1 MYNNDLEWYIIN
13 DISNKQAKKLLSLIN
28 YDNKKETINKLKEYA
43 IKQNL
48 KLINYLCRNIP
59 ANEYKYFINS
69 LETYILKWWC

>member
-28 YDNKKETINKLKEYA
+28 YDNKKETIDKLKEYA

-48 KLINYLCRNIP
+48 SLINYLCRNIP
-59 ANEYKYFINS
+59 ANEYKYFLSS
-69 LETYILKWWC
+69 LETYIFKWW

>member
-28 YDNKKETINKLKEYA
+28 YDNKKETIEKIKLYSK
-43 IKQNL
+43 IQGL

-59 ANEYKYFINS
+59 ANEYKYFLSS
-69 LETYILKWWC
+69 LETYILKWW